1 VVKKKDPAK
10 IAERVQTAEQAWPDE
25 KHPTAGTPTYTGME
39 AASSGGMRLEN
50 DLDQLPARMT
60 Q

>member
-39 AASSGGMRLEN
+39 AASSDGMRLEN